1 MGPMGCFFSFLA
13 VFRANSGNFC
23 SFGIRCRLRF
33 FRRIMCFWGVFYFI
47 FYLGVVKMQYPCE
60 SRGLRGSFGG
70 SHGGVCADAPC
81 CFEVFCGVL
90 GRFACFGLDSASS
103 MLFF

>member
-1 MGPMGCFFSFLA
+1 MWCFCSFLA

-60 SRGLRGSFGG
+60 SRGLRRPFGG
-70 SHGGVCADAPC
+70 SQGGVCVQG
-81 CFEVFCGVL
+81 EVFSSRAFAVL
-90 GRFACFGLDSASS
+90 RCFAVFEGGLLILA
-103 MLFF
+103 